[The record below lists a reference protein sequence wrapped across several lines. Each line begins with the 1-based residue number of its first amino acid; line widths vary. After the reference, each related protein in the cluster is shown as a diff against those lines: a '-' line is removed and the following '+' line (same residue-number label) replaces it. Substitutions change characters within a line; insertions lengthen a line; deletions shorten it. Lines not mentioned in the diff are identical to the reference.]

1 MSRTIDKGST
11 DQSVVVRIFDA
22 TSNQPDDTL
31 TYATSSLALWYRRE
45 GGAKVSI
52 TPVTLATLA
61 TAHADGG
68 FLTISDGYY
77 RVDVPDAAFAS
88 GADGVQIGGS
98 CTGKVV
104 FGCYVPLRTLSD
116 TLSPE
121 AALAACLQVLAGEAQ
136 PHVIQ
141 TVTLV
146 GTVTG
151 GTFRMTYDGQSTSAL
166 AYNASAATVDAA
178 LEALS
183 TIGTGNVAVTG
194 SAGGPYT
201 VTFGGTLDLTQLMQ
215 MSATDSLTGTNANVE
230 VATSVRFMGRDGTT
244 PAFLQTYGQVPG
256 SRIGSTVL

>member
-1 MSRTIDKGST
+1 MANELRYRGNTGQTVKACIWFGDTRWDGSAMSHIGDITDAAWTTGMISMSEEVSDNTTPTGYYTGTFPAGITSRGDYEVTYYETATPAPGTQEDGS
-11 DQSVVVRIFDA
+11 QQV
-22 TSNQPDDTL
+22 
-31 TYATSSLALWYRRE
+31 LWDGVAE
-45 GGAKVSI
+45 VEL
-52 TPVTLATLA
+52 VTLASLLA
-61 TAHADGG
+61 
-68 FLTISDGYY
+68 
-77 RVDVPDAAFAS
+77 
-88 GADGVQIGGS
+88 
-98 CTGKVV
+98 
-104 FGCYVPLRTLSD
+104 
-116 TLSPE
+116 
-121 AALAACLQVLAGEAQ
+121 VLAGEAQ

-141 TVTLV
+141 TVTLT
-146 GTVTG
+146 GTPTG
-151 GTFRMTYDGQSTSAL
+151 GTFRLTYDGQSTSAL